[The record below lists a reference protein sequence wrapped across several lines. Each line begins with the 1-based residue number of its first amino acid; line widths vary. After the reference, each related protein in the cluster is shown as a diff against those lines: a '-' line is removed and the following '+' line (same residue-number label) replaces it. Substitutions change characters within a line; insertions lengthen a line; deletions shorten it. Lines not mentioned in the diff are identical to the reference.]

1 MSEKNTPPPP
11 RLPPIFKVDED
22 FCLFHKG
29 KIGNEEYIC
38 PNCKSRYCLKCAK
51 EAKQSQKLCIKCK
64 SLILL

>member
-11 RLPPIFKVDED
+11 RLPPSFKVDED

-29 KIGNEEYIC
+29 EIGDESYIC
-38 PNCKSRYCLKCAK
+38 PNCKTRYCLKCAK
-51 EAKQSQKLCIKCK
+51 EAKLSQKPCIKCK